1 MEPLMG
7 RARCVLFAALG
18 GGGDV
23 ASAAML
29 ALAAR
34 RLGLKSHVASVVW
47 ERLPID
53 PLPGPVRF
61 CEIVN
66 AKRVGKW
73 TLMVTEESKAVRGGR
88 AIAFQA
94 ANASKALGEP
104 VWVLDVASGPMGVK
118 RGLEELSA
126 ELDCDAI
133 VGVDVG
139 GDVLATGFED
149 ELWSPLADFIG
160 LAALKE
166 LDGVLAMHSPGS
178 DGELRSEYV
187 LRRVALIAEHGGYLG
202 ARGVTPEDVRNLER
216 ILEHVE
222 SEASR
227 ATLLAARG
235 AYGLVEIRSGSRTVF
250 VTPLNMITF
259 FLKSEVVAQLN
270 PLIAEIAS
278 ATSIEEARRRLNEK
292 GVYTELDLE
301 EDAYEL
307 MRSGRNVSGE
317 ALKELK
323 RRSITNIRRP
333 EPRS

>member
-1 MEPLMG
+1 VEPLIG
-7 RARCVLFAALG
+7 RAKCVLFAALG

-34 RLGLKSHVASVVW
+34 RLGLKSYVASVVW
-47 ERLPID
+47 ERFPID
-53 PLPGPVRF
+53 PIPGPVRV

-66 AKRVGKW
+66 AKRVGERA
-73 TLMVTEESKAVRGGR
+73 LMVTEESRAVRGGR
-88 AIAFQA
+88 TIAFQA
-94 ANASKALGEP
+94 ANASRALGEP
-104 VWVLDVASGPMGVK
+104 VWALDVASGPVGVR

-126 ELDCDAI
+126 ELGYDVV

-139 GDVLATGFED
+139 GDVLATGFEE

-166 LDGVLAMHSPGS
+166 LKGILAVHSPGS
-178 DGELRSEYV
+178 DGELRQENV
-187 LRRVALIAEHGGYLG
+187 LRRIALAAERGGYLG
-202 ARGVTPEDVRNLER
+202 ARGATPEDVESLER

-227 ATLLAARG
+227 ATVLAARG
-235 AYGLVEIRSGSRTVF
+235 AYGLVEIRRGSRTVF
-250 VTPLNMITF
+250 VTPLNTITF
-259 FLKSEVVAQLN
+259 FLSSEVVAQLN

-278 ATSIEEARRRLNEK
+278 AASIEEARRKLNER

-301 EDAYEL
+301 EDTYEL
-307 MRSGRNVSGE
+307 VKSGREVSGE

-323 RRSITNIRRP
+323 RRRVASIRYRT
-333 EPRS
+333 SCS